1 MTRRTRSDASLDLE
15 SDLLEEQ
22 AAAEFFGSPEMVFMM
37 GLPAAG
43 KSTVAARMFPTHT
56 HLDPDAIKAT
66 LPGYTPALAANFHES
81 SMAIFEL
88 VLGAA
93 IDGRTGRF
101 VVDGTGTNAEVMVRR
116 IQLAQ
121 ANGFRTR
128 LVYVTCSLE
137 TSLARAAAR
146 ARKVPEYVIREKAL
160 NVQTSF
166 EIVSLY
172 VQSVTVVDNN

>member
-1 MTRRTRSDASLDLE
+1 MTRRSDASLDLE

-22 AAAEFFGSPEMVFMM
+22 AAAEFFAAPEMVFMM

-43 KSTVAARMFPTHT
+43 KSTVAASMFPTHR

-66 LPGYTPALAANFHES
+66 LPNYNPARAFEVHEE
-81 SMAIFEL
+81 SMSIFEL
-88 VLGAA
+88 MFNAVIA
-93 IDGRTGRF
+93 DGIGRH
-101 VVDGTGTNAEVMVRR
+101 VIDGTGTNAETMVRR
-116 IQLAQ
+116 INLAI
-121 ANGFRTR
+121 AAGFRTR

-146 ARKVPEYVIREKAL
+146 ERNVPEYVIREKAL
-160 NVQTSF
+160 SVQTSF

-172 VQSVTVVDNN
+172 VHAVTVVDNN